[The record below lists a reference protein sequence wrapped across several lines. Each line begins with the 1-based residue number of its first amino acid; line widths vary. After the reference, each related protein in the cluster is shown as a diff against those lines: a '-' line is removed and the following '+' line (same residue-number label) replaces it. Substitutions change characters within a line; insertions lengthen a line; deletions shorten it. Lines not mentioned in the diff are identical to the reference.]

1 MMNRQQQI
9 LAGVLVAQLV
19 FIAVAFWPRAAATG
33 AGAPVFPGLEAGDMV
48 ALTMTD
54 ADGNSIAL
62 RKEGEGWILPEAD
75 GFPAQSEKIS
85 PVLDKITGLTTS
97 RLVTRTT
104 ASHKRL
110 QVSSEEFVRRL
121 DFQTADG
128 SQHTLYL
135 GSSPQS
141 GVMHFRVDGQQE
153 TYLTGDF
160 STWEMRA
167 EAAAWID
174 TAYVNLD
181 DAEIDKMT
189 LENAN
194 GSFTFTRDED
204 DNWNMQGLGPDETLD
219 QTAVD
224 GVVQKAASLVME
236 RPLGK
241 EDRPDYGMDRPN
253 AVVHLETAD
262 TTITIRLGALDP
274 EDESYVVISSESP
287 YYVRVASYSL
297 QDLVEK
303 TRDGFLQLPP
313 TPTPQEEPGSTE

>member
-1 MMNRQQQI
+1 MVNRQQQI
-9 LAGVLVAQLV
+9 LAGVLVVQLV

-33 AGAPVFPGLEAGDMV
+33 AGAPVFPDLPASDIV
-48 ALTMTD
+48 ALTVTD

-62 RKEGEGWILPEAD
+62 RKEGDGWMLPEAD
-75 GFPAQSEKIS
+75 GFPAQSDKIS

-97 RLVTRTT
+97 RLVTRTP
-104 ASHKRL
+104 ASHRRL
-110 QVSSEEFVRRL
+110 KVSSDDFVLRL
-121 DFQTADG
+121 DFETVGGA
-128 SQHTLYL
+128 QHTLFL

-141 GVMHFRVDGQQE
+141 GALHFRVDAQPE

-160 STWEMRA
+160 STWETRA

-174 TAYVNLD
+174 AAYVNLD
-181 DAEIDKMT
+181 SAEIDRMT

-194 GSFTFTRDED
+194 GSFTFTRDEE
-204 DNWNMQGLGPDETLD
+204 DNWTMQGLGPDETLD

-241 EDRPDYGMDRPN
+241 ADRSEYGMDRPN
-253 AVVHLETAD
+253 AAVQLESAD
-262 TTITIRLGALDP
+262 ATITIRVGAMDP

-287 YYVRVASYSL
+287 YYVMVAEYSV
-297 QDLVEK
+297 QELVEK
-303 TRDGFLQLPP
+303 TGDGFLQLPP
-313 TPTPQEEPGSTE
+313 TPTPQEEPGSTG